1 MSQELKATYDETKID
16 ILWKIDPEISML
28 WEDIAQGQNPLIN
41 GVNNSVFAIKPNVL
55 ETEKEYVVTV
65 YLIHKVTKKVLW

>member
-1 MSQELKATYDETKID
+1 M
-16 ILWKIDPEISML
+16 WKIDPEVSML

-41 GVNNSVFAIKPNVL
+41 GFNNSVFAIKPNVL

-65 YLIHKVTKKVLW
+65 YLIQKVTKKVLW

>member
-1 MSQELKATYDETKID
+1 M
-16 ILWKIDPEISML
+16 WKIDPEVSLL
-28 WEDIAQGQNPLIN
+28 WEDVTQGQNPLIN

-55 ETEKEYVVTV
+55 ETEKEFVVTV